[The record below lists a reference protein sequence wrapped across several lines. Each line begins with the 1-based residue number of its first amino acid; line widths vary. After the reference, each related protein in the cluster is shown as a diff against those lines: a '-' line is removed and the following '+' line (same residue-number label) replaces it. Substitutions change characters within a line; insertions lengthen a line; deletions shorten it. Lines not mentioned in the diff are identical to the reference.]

1 MQVMDKKGTTNNL
14 KRKDDVC
21 KLKVK
26 EEGNKLAMHM
36 SEFSPCKLHA
46 FWA

>member
-14 KRKDDVC
+14 KQKDDVC

-26 EEGNKLAMHM
+26 EGNKLAMHV
-36 SEFSPCKLHA
+36 SEFSPHKLHA
-46 FWA
+46 FWT